1 MDWGCWAFRRPS
13 ECNRMSTFGFSI
25 LKTDL
30 NGTARLGRLTMPHGT
45 IATPAFMPVGSL
57 GPVKGIEPNELQAMG
72 YGLVLNNA
80 YHLFLRPGHQ
90 VIADMGGLH
99 AFTGWPGA
107 ILTDS
112 GGFQVFSLT
121 KLRKVSDDGVT
132 FQSHLD
138 GSLHHITPERAI
150 EIQEALGA
158 DIIMAFDECV
168 ALPASGEQV
177 AEAARRTGRWAQRC
191 LAVKRRNDQALF
203 GIVQGGLDHELRKR
217 SADELTAMGFDGYAV
232 GGLSVGEEPV
242 LRNLALEATTR
253 HLPTDKPRYLM
264 GVGLPDDLV
273 EGVARG
279 VDLYDCVVPS
289 RHGRT
294 GWLFT
299 SFGRVLIRNARY
311 ARDERPIDPSCA
323 CPVCKRYTRA
333 YLHHLYLV
341 KEMLGVRL
349 NTIHNLYFYAGLM
362 EQIRQAIAS
371 GTFAGFRTG
380 YYERR
385 EQLRKEA
392 DSMDEQESR
401 TLASSL
407 AEEGRP

>member
-1 MDWGCWAFRRPS
+1 M
-13 ECNRMSTFGFSI
+13 FGFSI
-25 LKTDL
+25 QKTDL
-30 NGTARLGRLTMPHGT
+30 DGAARIGRLATPHGT

-72 YGLVLNNA
+72 YGLMLNNA
-80 YHLFLRPGHQ
+80 YHLFLRPGHE
-90 VIADMGGLH
+90 VIAGLGGLH
-99 AFTGWPGA
+99 AFNAWPGS

-112 GGFQVFSLT
+112 GGFQVFSLA

-168 ALPASGEQV
+168 ALPASREQV
-177 AEAARRTGRWAQRC
+177 SEAVRRTSQWARRC
-191 LAVKRRNDQALF
+191 LDARRRADQALF
-203 GIVQGGLDHELRKR
+203 GIVQGGLDHELRKQ
-217 SADELTAMGFDGYAV
+217 SADDLVAMGFDGYAV
-232 GGLSVGEEPV
+232 GGLSVGEEPAV
-242 LRNLALEATTR
+242 RNRALEATTA
-253 HLPTDKPRYLM
+253 HLPVEKPRYLM

-279 VDLYDCVVPS
+279 IDLFDCVVPS

-299 SFGRVLIRNARY
+299 SFGRVLIRNAKY
-311 ARDERPIDPSCA
+311 AKDERPIDPSCT

-349 NTIHNLYFYAGLM
+349 NTIHNLYFYAGFM

-371 GTFAGFRTG
+371 GTFADFRTG

-385 EQLRKEA
+385 EHMRMQT
-392 DSMDEQESR
+392 DNMDEQESR
-401 TLASSL
+401 ALAASA